1 MDIPPPSIFTFKSLQ
16 KCNKVPPKTSSH
28 NVRTYIH
35 LYTHAPL
42 YTYNIVQ
49 TLNMKHIFVEMQ
61 QHKKERGTR
70 KTKTLHIDLV
80 IMKKYSRMK
89 YLFSEAEILDL
100 FQCVSKMHTYE

>member
-1 MDIPPPSIFTFKSLQ
+1 MIIPPPSILTFKSLQ

-28 NVRTYIH
+28 KIRTYIPV
-35 LYTHAPL
+35 YTHAPL
-42 YTYNIVQ
+42 HTYNILQ
-49 TLNMKHIFVEMQ
+49 TLNNMKHIFVEMQ

-100 FQCVSKMHTYE
+100 FQCVSKMHTY

>member
-1 MDIPPPSIFTFKSLQ
+1 
-16 KCNKVPPKTSSH
+16 
-28 NVRTYIH
+28 
-35 LYTHAPL
+35 
-42 YTYNIVQ
+42 
-49 TLNMKHIFVEMQ
+49 MKHIFVEMQ

-100 FQCVSKMHTYE
+100 FQCVSKMHTYWIVKKREGMRCLKTASKTLEVIIKRRNGRN